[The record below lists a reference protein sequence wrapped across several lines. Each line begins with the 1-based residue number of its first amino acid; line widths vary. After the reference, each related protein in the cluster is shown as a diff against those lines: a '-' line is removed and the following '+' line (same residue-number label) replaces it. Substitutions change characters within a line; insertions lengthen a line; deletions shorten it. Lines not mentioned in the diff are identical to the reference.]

1 MDLTQFE
8 VHHSERVRTSVPRMD
23 SARWVKAKLFGS
35 EIEQTVWLQNET
47 VMGYWIQI
55 DPDGPYRLVEEITE
69 LC

>member
-23 SARWVKAKLFGS
+23 SARYVKAKLFGLPT
-35 EIEQTVWLQNET
+35 EMTVWLQNET
-47 VMGYWIQI
+47 PMGYWIQI

-69 LC
+69 L